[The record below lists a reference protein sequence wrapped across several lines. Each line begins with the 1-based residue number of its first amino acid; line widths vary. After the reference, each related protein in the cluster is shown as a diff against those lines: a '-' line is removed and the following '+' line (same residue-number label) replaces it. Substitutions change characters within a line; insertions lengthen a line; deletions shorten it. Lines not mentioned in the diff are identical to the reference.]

1 MTERWYSD
9 ELNKFEERKKNF
21 IRIAEAEFEDHIVIM
36 KKSPEIAAIRSVNL
50 FEDVATRKL
59 ALRFLEL
66 FGEFRAPAC
75 DSIPKGSYQRFFDEL
90 YSLCENTLIAM
101 SKTPQD
107 KSLGERLLYDATRDR
122 YSHELVY
129 LSARKNFIER
139 K

>member
-1 MTERWYSD
+1 MSARWYAD
-9 ELNKFEERKKNF
+9 ELTKFEERQINF
-21 IRIAEAEFEDHIVIM
+21 IRIAEAEFEDHIAIM

-75 DSIPKGSYQRFFDEL
+75 DSIHKDSYKRFFDEL

-107 KSLGERLLYDATRDR
+107 KTLGERLLYDAMRDR